1 MNKGF
6 GFFAISILLL
16 FLSACTVDTSAANL
30 YKQSKPVEVD
40 MILPES
46 ISLNQPQM
54 LKIKLTQEGKKVDN
68 ATNIQFEIWK
78 KDNNKDHEVIEAQYE
93 GDGIYRAEKTFNK
106 DGLYYIKADVTAHDL
121 HVMPTKQVIVGKIS
135 EEELKLLQKESQD
148 HAGHHDHH

>member
-1 MNKGF
+1 MVRVLALWSCARYAKK
-6 GFFAISILLL
+6 
-16 FLSACTVDTSAANL
+16 LS
-30 YKQSKPVEVD
+30 
-40 MILPES
+40 
-46 ISLNQPQM
+46 QM